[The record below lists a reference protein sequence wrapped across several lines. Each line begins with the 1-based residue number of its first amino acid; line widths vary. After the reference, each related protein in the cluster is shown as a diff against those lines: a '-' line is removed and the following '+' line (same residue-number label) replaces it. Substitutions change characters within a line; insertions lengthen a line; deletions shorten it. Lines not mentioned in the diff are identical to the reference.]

1 MSGPFTR
8 LEDIVSDP
16 VFPEV
21 DVALRR
27 GRHIDRDDGDLYQ
40 LLVDA
45 QDLLEEF
52 YRRYRCELMQQSD
65 GYFYLLPLGE
75 QVSHRYLSAGEMLV
89 GQTLALYYL
98 DPAKLQTAGTCTR
111 TQLLARLTSLVGVR
125 ELSKAL
131 EPRRRNFDDERV
143 VHGAIRTK
151 VGTALRRLVS
161 LGFADLLDPETI
173 RPRAAVLRFAEPVRG
188 LQDMEA
194 ALARLVASGQIGL
207 CHEGDGDADEAEPD
221 SEERDE

>member
-21 DVALRR
+21 DAALRR
-27 GRHIDRDDGDLYQ
+27 GRHIDRDDGDRYQ

-89 GQTLALYYL
+89 GQTLALFYL

-111 TQLLARLTSLVGVR
+111 TQLLARLLGLVGVR
-125 ELSKAL
+125 ELAKAL

-143 VHGAIRTK
+143 VHGVIRTK
-151 VGTALRRLVS
+151 VGTALRRLES
-161 LGFADLLDPETI
+161 LGFVDLLDPETI
-173 RPRAAVLRFAEPVRG
+173 RPRAAVMRFADPVRG
-188 LQDMEA
+188 LQDMAA
-194 ALARLVASGQIGL
+194 ALARLAASGQIGL
-207 CHEGDGDADEAEPD
+207 HPDGDGDADEAEPD

>member
-1 MSGPFTR
+1 MTSPFVK
-8 LEDIVSDP
+8 LEDVVSDP

-27 GRHIDRDDGDLYQ
+27 GRHVDRDDGDLYQ

-52 YRRYRCELMQQSD
+52 YRRYHCELMQQSD
-65 GYFYLLPLGE
+65 GYFYLLPSGE
-75 QVSHRYLSAGEMLV
+75 QVSHRTLSAGEMLV

-98 DPAKLQTAGTCTR
+98 DPAKLQSAGTCTR
-111 TQLLARLTSLVGVR
+111 TQLLARLTGLVGVR
-125 ELSKAL
+125 ELAKAL

-143 VHGAIRTK
+143 VHAVIRTK
-151 VGTALRRLVS
+151 VGTALRRLAS

-173 RPRAAVLRFAEPVRG
+173 RPRAAVMRFADPVRG
-188 LQDMEA
+188 LQDMDA
-194 ALARLVASGQIGL
+194 ALARLVASGQIGVS
-207 CHEGDGDADEAEPD
+207 HDGDGDADDAEQD
-221 SEERDE
+221 SEDRDE

>member
-1 MSGPFTR
+1 MSSRFLR
-8 LEDIVSDP
+8 LEEVVNDP

-27 GRHIDRDDGDLYQ
+27 GRHVDRDDGDLYH

-52 YRRYRCELMQQSD
+52 YRRYRCELVQQSD

-75 QVSHRYLSAGEMLV
+75 QVSHRTLSAGEMLV

-98 DPAKLQTAGTCTR
+98 DPAKLQSAGTCTR
-111 TQLLARLTSLVGVR
+111 TQLLARLTGLVGVR
-125 ELSKAL
+125 ELAKAL
-131 EPRRRNFDDERV
+131 EPRRRSFDDERV
-143 VHGAIRTK
+143 VQGVIRTK
-151 VGTALRRLVS
+151 LGTALRRLAS
-161 LGFADLLDPETI
+161 LGFAELLDPETI
-173 RPRAAVLRFAEPVRG
+173 RPRAAVLRFADPVRG

-194 ALARLVASGQIGL
+194 ALARLVASGRIATS
-207 CHEGDGDADEAEPD
+207 HDGDADADEAEPD
-221 SEERDE
+221 AEERDE